1 MTATFEWTARLRQW
15 IRLRDLGWLALFT
28 ALAVVSPTRNDAE
41 VELLT
46 CLAILQVLEPK
57 LSYFATSRGVVLL
70 ILLKLVLGFL
80 LLGVTGGITSSYYL
94 ILILP
99 VITAATGF
107 GLLGTIVVSAA
118 AAGCYF
124 SFLLFLDPARFVV
137 PADQMRELWLRV
149 ILLLGVVGFAT
160 HQLVEARRVQA
171 RRYQQVAEQL
181 AEANRNL
188 QAAEAEVRRS
198 ERLAALGQLMAG
210 LAHELRNPLGT
221 MRASAELLTRQI
233 PKDDPIAAELAGYIA
248 AEVDRTNTL
257 ITRFLEFARP
267 VQLRKQPADLNA
279 LLDRAVTLLAQRQP
293 PPRVSVH
300 KNYSPDIPPIPL
312 DVELMERVV
321 FNLLLNAVEASPEG
335 GAVTLKTRLID
346 GAVEIAVI
354 DRGVGIDPAH
364 RESIFNPFFT
374 TKPEGVGMGLAIV
387 SRIVAE
393 HGGTMSVESEPGQG
407 SLFRVLLPVSRSS

>member
-1 MTATFEWTARLRQW
+1 MNATADGLANWREWV
-15 IRLRDLGWLALFT
+15 RLRDLGWLLLFT

-41 VELLT
+41 VELLI
-46 CLAILQVLEPK
+46 CLAILQVIETRIGF
-57 LSYFATSRGVVLL
+57 FATSRGVVLL
-70 ILLKLVLGFL
+70 IVLKLVLGFL

-107 GLLGTIVVSAA
+107 GLLGTVIVGAL

-124 SFLLFLDPARFVV
+124 SFLLFIDPARYVI

-171 RRYQQVAEQL
+171 RRYRQVAEQL
-181 AEANRNL
+181 AEANRSL
-188 QAAEAEVRRS
+188 SAAEAEVRRS

-221 MRASAELLTRQI
+221 MKASAELLAKQI
-233 PKDDPIAAELAGYIA
+233 PDGNAIATELSGYIA
-248 AEVDRTNTL
+248 AEVDRTNSL

-267 VQLRKQPADLNA
+267 VQLKRQPVDLNA
-279 LLDRAVTLLAQRQP
+279 LIDEAIKQLRRHQPRLAVAIHR
-293 PPRVSVH
+293 
-300 KNYSPDIPPIPL
+300 NYSPDVPPVPL
-312 DVELMERVV
+312 DAELMERVV
-321 FNLLLNAVEASPEG
+321 FNLLLNAAEASPS
-335 GAVTLKTRLID
+335 GATVTVKTRRID
-346 GAVEIAVI
+346 GSAEVAVI
-354 DRGVGIDPAH
+354 DRGAGIRPEH

-374 TKPEGVGMGLAIV
+374 TKPDGVGMGLAIV
-387 SRIVAE
+387 SRIVSE
-393 HGGTMSVESEPGQG
+393 HGGTMAVESEPGQG
-407 SLFRVLLPVSRSS
+407 SVFRVVLPANRPA